1 MKNLFTLKLTFV
13 GALSVLIASNAL
25 SQSIGAVSVMDR
37 DRPVRIDHFVPAS
50 RAVQLETPES
60 TAKGLFSAWQ
70 ENNKASAA
78 KYATKKA
85 IDYLFD
91 LSNSRDKY
99 EFENCS
105 KASGAVHC
113 WFRNSD
119 GGSLNLTMTRTGKS
133 WRVNSME
140 FVDIS

>member
-1 MKNLFTLKLTFV
+1 MKNLLTLKFTFV
-13 GALSVLIASNAL
+13 GALSMLIGVTGC
-25 SQSIGAVSVMDR
+25 SQSISAVSVMDR
-37 DRPVRIDHFVPAS
+37 DRRVRIDHFFPVD

-70 ENNKASAA
+70 ENSKASAA

-105 KASGAVHC
+105 KDSGAVHC
-113 WFRNSD
+113 WFRNDD
-119 GGSLNLTMTRTGKS
+119 GGSLNLTMIKTGNLWKV
-133 WRVNSME
+133 RSME